1 MSWQKRRVSRDWH
14 TEKGGVVEDSTYV
27 RLEVKVPLAEM
38 DKAARDAGLIAE
50 CFETDGLTGDPA
62 TVALVALVSAEV
74 IRAVQALVSTM
85 VKRDKAVEVV
95 IGKKRIKAASLSDA
109 EKLFEMLSEYLKED
123 AAPKGQ

>member
-1 MSWQKRRVSRDWH
+1 
-14 TEKGGVVEDSTYV
+14 VEDSTYV

-38 DKAARDAGLIAE
+38 DKAASDAGLIAE
-50 CFETDGLTGDPA
+50 CFETDALTGDPA

-109 EKLFEMLSEYLKED
+109 EKLFEMLSEYLQED